1 MRYSRLAMLNLSK
14 IKAITLDLDDTLWP
28 IRPTIERAEQ
38 ALQDWLKEHAPKTA
52 HLCAQPHVKNDI
64 RESIHK
70 KYPDRNHDLSFL
82 RLEAIRESLVLAGD
96 ATDLAESAFEVFFAA
111 RQNVTLYDGVQEA
124 LEKLS
129 QRFPLV
135 SISNGNADVF
145 ATKAAPFFNSSV
157 SARFVGVLKPD
168 LRIFQAAAA
177 QLNLPAE
184 AILHL
189 GDDINA
195 DVVGAINA
203 GMQSIWVN
211 TQGHEWRSEKLQPL
225 TVNHLSEVCDHV
237 LT

>member
-52 HLCAQPHVKNDI
+52 HLCAQLHVKKDI
-64 RESIHK
+64 REFIHQ
-70 KYPDRNHDLSFL
+70 KYPDQHHDLSFL

-96 ATDLAESAFEVFFAA
+96 APHLAESAFEVFFTA
-111 RQNVTLYDGVQEA
+111 RQNVTLYEGVQEA
-124 LEKLS
+124 LAKLS
-129 QRFPLV
+129 QRFPLA

-145 ATKAAPFFNSSV
+145 ATKAAPFFSSSV
-157 SARFVGVLKPD
+157 SARLVGVSKPD
-168 LRIFQAAAA
+168 PRIFLAAAA
-177 QLNLPAE
+177 KLNLPVD

-189 GDDINA
+189 GDDVNA
-195 DVVGAINA
+195 DVNGAMNA
-203 GMQSIWVN
+203 GMQCIWVN
-211 TQGHEWRSEKLQPL
+211 TQGHEWCSEKLQPL